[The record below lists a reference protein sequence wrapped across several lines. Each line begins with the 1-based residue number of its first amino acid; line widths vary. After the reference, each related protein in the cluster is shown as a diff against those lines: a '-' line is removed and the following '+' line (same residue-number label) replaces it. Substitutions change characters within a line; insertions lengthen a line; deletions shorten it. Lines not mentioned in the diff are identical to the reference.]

1 MKKRTLCLL
10 VLTALSACQS
20 SPDEGSEL
28 PDGYVRATLPATESG
43 IEYAHLDTPEMLPV
57 GPSGIFSVKDGYAV
71 ADNVRGTIVILND
84 DFKVTREVN
93 VQNAAQGILS
103 VASDGEDLVA
113 LDGYALT
120 PKLLRIDPNGDIK
133 GKDITLNSPA
143 GPTGLMK
150 DDAGMILEYGG
161 GETLYRIE
169 DLGVSLE
176 LKQIDHYVWNGIA
189 YSVDKPT
196 ETYVHERTVHIGGHT
211 GVVRVPNLLGSVQL
225 IGPDGNGGVYALVE
239 DVTLTHTIS
248 VEQSVWH
255 FSSTGEALSV
265 SKVPLRE
272 RLTYVTQG
280 VALDKA
286 GEPVALVPQRGE
298 LQFWSLTTVNASAIT
313 ARKPSKLP
321 GEVESNLG
329 TTAQG
334 LTTYNGSCLTIAQMT
349 ANVNEYLGVSLN
361 MTTNNIQNGTCTPRT
376 APTYLVVGQN
386 TSVSYD
392 WGGWDTPSTFISAI
406 NSGGKA
412 GNSPPNTSYP
422 SLGCSYGVDCSGFL
436 TRVWGF
442 TNFKR
447 STNPGS
453 SYLGNPDT
461 SVPAYGPA
469 YYTGDAFRIPGH
481 VVLYVSNAS
490 NGFNLWEAAGN
501 PIGRVVARVAQWS
514 YVSGFTSWHSITHCG
529 W

>member
-1 MKKRTLCLL
+1 MKKRTPCLL
-10 VLTALSACQS
+10 ILTVLSACQS

-71 ADNVRGTIVILND
+71 ADNVRGSIVILND

-93 VQNAAQGILS
+93 VKNAAQGILS

-120 PKLLRIDPNGDIK
+120 PKLLRIGPNGDIK
-133 GKDITLNSPA
+133 SKDITLNSTA
-143 GPTGLMK
+143 GPTGLVK
-150 DDAGMILEYGG
+150 DDVGMILEYGG
-161 GETLYRIE
+161 GETLYRID
-169 DLGVSLE
+169 DLGASLGLE
-176 LKQIDHYVWNGIA
+176 PIDHYVWNGIA

-196 ETYVHERTVHIGGHT
+196 ETYFHERTVRIGSHA
-211 GVVRVPNLLGSVQL
+211 GVVRVPNHLGSVQL
-225 IGPDGNGGVYALVE
+225 IGSDGDGGVYALVE
-239 DVTLTHTIS
+239 DVTLAHTIS

-280 VALDKA
+280 VALDEA
-286 GEPVALVPQRGE
+286 GEPVALVPQRGD

-321 GEVESNLG
+321 GEVVNDLG

-334 LTTYNGSCLTIAQMT
+334 LVTYNGSCLTSAQIASNANEYKNVSQPMT
-349 ANVNEYLGVSLN
+349 SNNVNNNGSCTSRTKPSYLTVGVNS
-361 MTTNNIQNGTCTPRT
+361 P
-376 APTYLVVGQN
+376 
-386 TSVSYD
+386 VSYD
-392 WGGWDTPSTFISAI
+392 WGGWDTPSAFQSAM
-406 NSGGKA
+406 NAGGKA
-412 GNSPPNTSYP
+412 GNVNTAAT
-422 SLGCSYGVDCSGFL
+422 LTCSYGADCSGFV
-436 TRVWGF
+436 TRVWGWSD
-442 TNFKR
+442 FKR
-447 STNPGS
+447 STTTLDDAVNSTP
-453 SYLGNPDT
+453 
-461 SVPAYGPA
+461 VYGPGFL
-469 YYTGDAFRIPGH
+469 TGEI
-481 VVLYVSNAS
+481 Y
-490 NGFNLWEAAGN
+490 NLAGSHTAIYNSTTPSGPNIWEAAGE
-501 PIGRVVARVAQWS
+501 PYGRVVYRTASWS
-514 YVSGFTSWHSITHCG
+514 YVSGYSTYHGVTHC